1 MDANQ
6 IKITV
11 ALVAAASALAVA
23 IVQIFAQRKNANAL
37 EQLKLRLDRQRA
49 EHGEYLKAHMKLVLD
64 GQEQQL
70 QAFRII
76 LQRVQLLRDK
86 IRGVVSDL
94 DAYSPEIL
102 HDEIQA
108 LVDGVIQAFAEHQM
122 ALTDN
127 GRKLAHTLKNASLVA
142 VKDMSALP
150 VTGKQRRDFIEKI
163 GRLEE
168 DLKRQHAALR
178 EEALSANARIVDSI
192 QREIAA
198 GDQ

>member
-11 ALVAAASALAVA
+11 ALVAAASAVAVA
-23 IVQIFAQRKNANAL
+23 IVQVFAQRKNANAL

-122 ALTDN
+122 ALTGN

-142 VKDMSALP
+142 VRDMSALP

-168 DLKRQHAALR
+168 DLKGQHAALR